1 MRSGIPGGKIGR
13 LNKWLV
19 NFGGQVAA
27 GNSQERF
34 MVRFVVVSI
43 LACLCFSGTGFAQ
56 IDGLGV
62 GVMLSNPTGVSFK
75 KWGGS
80 MTAIGGGV
88 AWGFGN
94 QDTFRV
100 HIDYL
105 FHNFNL
111 FEISKGSLPLYYGIG
126 GQIEFEDIGVESQND
141 DNEVGVRAP
150 TTKFKIS
157 GGIGIRYFF
166 D

>member
-1 MRSGIPGGKIGR
+1 
-13 LNKWLV
+13 
-19 NFGGQVAA
+19 
-27 GNSQERF
+27 
-34 MVRFVVVSI
+34 MVRFVVISI
-43 LACLCFSGTGFAQ
+43 LVCLCFSGTGFAQ

-62 GVMLSNPTGVSFK
+62 GVMLSNPTGVSLK
-75 KWGGS
+75 KWSGS
-80 MTAIGGGV
+80 TTAIGGGV

-105 FHNFNL
+105 FHNFAL
-111 FEISKGSLPLYYGIG
+111 FEVPKGSLPLYYGIG
-126 GQIEFEDIGVESQND
+126 GQIEFEDIGIESQKD

-150 TTKFKIS
+150 IGINYIFEDSPVDAFFELVPRFNFAPSTKFKIS